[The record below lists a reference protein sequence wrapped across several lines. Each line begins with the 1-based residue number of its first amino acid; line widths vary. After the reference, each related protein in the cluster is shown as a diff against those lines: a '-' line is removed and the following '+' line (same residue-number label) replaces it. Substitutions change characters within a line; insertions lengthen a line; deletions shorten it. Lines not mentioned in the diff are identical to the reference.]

1 MKLQEALSY
10 MGWEKLPKAEKSSGN
25 KCPVLVQRT
34 TGEKDYA
41 IANDFRIIA
50 DLNFKAGVVKILE
63 HYPMHREEKQVSTEP
78 PAASTEPPAQKKP
91 KRQEMI
97 EFLLS
102 HKNKI
107 ETISKKTDKELASL
121 CKIYGG
127 NF

>member
-63 HYPMHREEKQVSTEP
+63 YYPMHREEKQVKEEP
-78 PAASTEPPAQKKP
+78 VQIQPPPVKKP
-91 KRQEMI
+91 KREEMI